1 MAYLGRE
8 PAYGAFER
16 QSLTADGSTTTFT
29 LTYTVASTSSI
40 LVSVAGV
47 IQEPNEAYTLASGG
61 TQITFTEAVASG
73 ETVFLIYLGIA
84 YEGAIVGQASFT
96 AFNELN
102 ARAASDD
109 RFLVYDLSATE
120 VKYIQTSN
128 IVKATVQRTYT
139 GDGSTTGFT
148 VTDGTAVDNVIV
160 TENGVIQ
167 VPTTD
172 YQISGTTLTF
182 QGGAPASAVAIQ
194 IRELP
199 R

>member
-16 QSLTADGSTTTFT
+16 QSITPDGSTTTFT

-40 LVSVAGV
+40 LVSVSGV
-47 IQEPNEAYTLASGG
+47 LQEPNEAYTLANGG
-61 TQITFTEAVASG
+61 TQITFTEAIATG

-96 AFNELN
+96 SFNELN
-102 ARAASDD
+102 ARAATDD
-109 RFLVYDLSATE
+109 RFLVYDLSAQE

-128 IVKATVQRTYT
+128 IVASTVQRDYT
-139 GDGSTTGFT
+139 GDGSDTTFT
-148 VTDGTAVDNVIV
+148 VTSGVTADNLLVIV
-160 TENGVIQ
+160 EGLVML
-167 VPTTD
+167 PATD
-172 YQISGTTLTF
+172 YSVSGTTLTF
-182 QGGAPASAVAIQ
+182 TTAPSVGDKID

-199 R
+199 A

>member
-16 QSLTADGSTTTFT
+16 QSITPDGSTTTFT

-47 IQEPNEAYTLASGG
+47 LQEPNSAYTLASGG
-61 TQITFTEAVASG
+61 TQITFTEAPASSA
-73 ETVFLIYLGIA
+73 TVFLIYLGIA

-96 AFNELN
+96 SFNELN
-102 ARAASDD
+102 ARAATDD
-109 RFLVYDLSATE
+109 RFLVYDLSAQE

-128 IVKATVQRTYT
+128 IVKSTVQRDYT
-139 GDGSTTGFT
+139 GDGSTTTFT
-148 VTDGTAVDNVIV
+148 VTDGVTVDNTLVMV
-160 TENGVIQ
+160 EGLTML
-167 VPTTD
+167 PTTD
-172 YQISGTTLTF
+172 YTISGTTLTLTT
-182 QGGAPASAVAIQ
+182 APSANDKID

-199 R
+199 A

>member
-61 TQITFTEAVASG
+61 TQITFTAAPDSG

-96 AFNELN
+96 SFNELN

-120 VKYIQTSN
+120 VKYIETSN
-128 IVKATVQRTYT
+128 IVKATIHRVYT
-139 GDGSTTGFT
+139 GDGSDTTFA
-148 VTDGTAVDNVIV
+148 VTDGVTVSNTIV
-160 TENGVIQ
+160 VVEGLTML
-167 VPTTD
+167 PTTD
-172 YQISGTTLTF
+172 YTISGAVLTF
-182 QGGAPASAVAIQ
+182 TTAPSVNDKID

-199 R
+199 A

>member
-16 QSLTADGSTTTFT
+16 QSITPDGSTTTFT

-47 IQEPNEAYTLASGG
+47 LQEPNSAYTLASGG
-61 TQITFTEAVASG
+61 TQITFTEAPASSA
-73 ETVFLIYLGIA
+73 TVFLIYLGIA

-96 AFNELN
+96 SFNELN
-102 ARAASDD
+102 ARAATDD
-109 RFLVYDLSATE
+109 RFLVYDLSAQE

-128 IVKATVQRTYT
+128 IVKSTVQRDYT
-139 GDGSTTGFT
+139 GDGSTTTFT
-148 VTDGTAVDNVIV
+148 VSDGV
-160 TENGVIQ
+160 TEDNLLVMNEGLVLL
-167 VPTTD
+167 PGTD
-172 YQISGTTLTF
+172 YTVSGTNLTLTT
-182 QGGAPASAVAIQ
+182 APSAGDFID

-199 R
+199 A

>member
-16 QSLTADGSTTTFT
+16 QSITPDGSTTTFT

-61 TQITFTEAVASG
+61 TQITFSEAIASG

-96 AFNELN
+96 SFNEL
-102 ARAASDD
+102 AERANSAD
-109 RFLVYDLSATE
+109 RFLVYDTSAAE
-120 VKYIQTSN
+120 VKYITTNN
-128 IVKATVQRTYT
+128 IVKATVQRDYT
-139 GDGSTTGFT
+139 GDGSTTTFT
-148 VTDGTAVDNVIV
+148 VTSGVAVDNLLVIV
-160 TENGVIQ
+160 NGITML
-167 VPTTD
+167 PTTD
-172 YQISGTTLTF
+172 YTVSGTTLTMTT
-182 QGGAPASAVAIQ
+182 APSAGDSID

-199 R
+199 A

>member
-40 LVSVAGV
+40 LVSIAGV
-47 IQEPNEAYTLASGG
+47 IQEPNEAYVLASGG
-61 TQITFTEAVASG
+61 TQITFTAAPDSG

-96 AFNELN
+96 SFNELN

-128 IVKATVQRTYT
+128 IVKATVHRVFT
-139 GDGSTTGFT
+139 GDGSTTTFT
-148 VTDGTAVDNVIV
+148 VTDGSTVSNTIV
-160 TENGVIQ
+160 VNEGLTLF
-167 VPTTD
+167 PTTD
-172 YQISGTTLTF
+172 YTISGTTLTLTT
-182 QGGAPASAVAIQ
+182 APSAGDKID

-199 R
+199 A

>member
-148 VTDGTAVDNVIV
+148 VTDGTAVANVIA
-160 TENGVIQ
+160 VIEGITML
-167 VPTTD
+167 PTTD
-172 YQISGTTLTF
+172 YTISGTTLTF
-182 QGGAPASAVAIQ
+182 TTAPSVNDKIDL
-194 IRELP
+194 RELP
-199 R
+199 A